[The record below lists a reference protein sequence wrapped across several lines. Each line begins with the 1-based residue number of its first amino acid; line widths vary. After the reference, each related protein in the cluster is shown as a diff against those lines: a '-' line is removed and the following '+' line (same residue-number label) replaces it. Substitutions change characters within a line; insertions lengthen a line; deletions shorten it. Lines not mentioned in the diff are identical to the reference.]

1 MGFKG
6 SGKDSTANI
15 LNEYGYD
22 SLSFAETLKECL
34 CVIFGWDIEMINGHT
49 KESRVWRDQVDV
61 WWSERLGI
69 PDFTPRK
76 AMTMVGTDLFRKHFN
91 EMIWIYA
98 LSNKI
103 NKSTSDIVVT
113 DIRFKNEYNMIAS
126 YDNSKVFR
134 VRRDTPD
141 WEDTGYLASTGD
153 EAAIAEMEKL
163 EIHESEWDWLS
174 CQAHDEISNTGSFTQ
189 LAMEVERVLTKS

>member
-6 SGKDSTANI
+6 CGKDSTANI

-22 SLSFAETLKECL
+22 PLSFAETLKECL
-34 CVIFGWDIEMINGHT
+34 CAIFGWDIEMLNGHT
-49 KESRVWRDQVDV
+49 KESRIWRDQVDK

-126 YDNSKVFR
+126 YDSSKIFR
-134 VRRDTPD
+134 VRRDTPV

-153 EAAIAEMEKL
+153 VHAIEEMKRL

-174 CQAHDEISNTGSFTQ
+174 CQEHDVISNTCSFTQ
-189 LAMEVERVLTKS
+189 LAMEVERVLGKS